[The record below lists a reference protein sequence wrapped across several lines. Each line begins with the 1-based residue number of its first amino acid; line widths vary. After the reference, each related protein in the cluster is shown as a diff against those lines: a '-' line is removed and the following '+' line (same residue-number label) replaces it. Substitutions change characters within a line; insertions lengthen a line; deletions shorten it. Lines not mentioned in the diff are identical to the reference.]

1 MGISAPKE
9 NEREKSIEHNNP
21 KYFHYLLY
29 FSKNK
34 CIDYCRKN
42 EMFILKFK
50 EEIINFLRI
59 KDINSSKKIME
70 LILKEEDEKII
81 FVLLDRIIE
90 TLIENVNLLSNS
102 KECPPALKASLNTIL
117 YSAARLEINELKAF
131 REKIKEKYG
140 QEYLSKAENNEELL
154 VNEVLVEKL
163 KKNIYSE
170 QLIKIRL
177 KSICIEKNIDYQFLD
192 INNENNPEQNNSQIK
207 NSRSNLG
214 QSIIKKTSLN
224 SEDEDNKNIN
234 NSDEIVTKDPNK
246 LFIIK
251 KGEDMFLPYDEKI
264 DEKCYK
270 LNKMDN

>member
-9 NEREKSIEHNNP
+9 NEREKSIEHNTP

-170 QLIKIRL
+170 QLIKTRL
-177 KSICIEKNIDYQFLD
+177 KSLCIEKKY
-192 INNENNPEQNNSQIK
+192 
-207 NSRSNLG
+207 
-214 QSIIKKTSLN
+214 
-224 SEDEDNKNIN
+224 
-234 NSDEIVTKDPNK
+234 
-246 LFIIK
+246 
-251 KGEDMFLPYDEKI
+251 
-264 DEKCYK
+264 
-270 LNKMDN
+270 

>member
-9 NEREKSIEHNNP
+9 NEREKSIENNNP

-42 EMFILKFK
+42 EMFISKFK

-59 KDINSSKKIME
+59 KDINSSKKLME

-154 VNEVLVEKL
+154 VN
-163 KKNIYSE
+163 
-170 QLIKIRL
+170 
-177 KSICIEKNIDYQFLD
+177 
-192 INNENNPEQNNSQIK
+192 
-207 NSRSNLG
+207 
-214 QSIIKKTSLN
+214 
-224 SEDEDNKNIN
+224 
-234 NSDEIVTKDPNK
+234 
-246 LFIIK
+246 
-251 KGEDMFLPYDEKI
+251 
-264 DEKCYK
+264 
-270 LNKMDN
+270 